1 MRSIKSKQRYGWLCY
16 AKPSKRSVWLALS
29 SEAGYLCREE
39 QAGLVCRSGAAQA
52 KLALYAK
59 PWQALDDKRCY
70 ASDVSRAMA
79 GSIYAKQ
86 SLCIQSMRSECWLYY
101 AKPDAKQVLAFL
113 CEAGCLCQI

>member
-1 MRSIKSKQRYGWLCY
+1 MAGSVMRSPVSEAYGWLSL
-16 AKPSKRSVWLALS
+16 AKPGICAEKSKPALFVEAEPRKLS
-29 SEAGYLCREE
+29 S
-39 QAGLVCRSGAAQA
+39 
-52 KLALYAK
+52 
-59 PWQALDDKRCY
+59 ALDDKRCY